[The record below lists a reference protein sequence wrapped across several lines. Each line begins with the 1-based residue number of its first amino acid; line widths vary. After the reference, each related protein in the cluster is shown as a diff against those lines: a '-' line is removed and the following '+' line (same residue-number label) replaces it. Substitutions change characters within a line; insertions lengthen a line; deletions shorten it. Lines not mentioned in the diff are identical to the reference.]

1 MATKAARKT
10 TSKPRIDPRILRD
23 RLTPIAKIVAA
34 VLVLVVFGL
43 ASERVADAARKDP
56 RYLVDPTLLVQ
67 QQLPFWMP
75 NEVVANV
82 REHLRNVRP
91 RSIFAE
97 DFEDD
102 LRADLRAASWW
113 IEDVHRVERLFPNRV
128 RVDMV
133 MRKPVATIDRLET
146 CFFVDAEGRVLYSEP
161 RSKPTAFVSFAPR
174 LQIRG
179 AEEAETLQLGAIALD
194 PQIIAGARVAAEVLE
209 VCSSDRRILP
219 RVQLLA
225 IDVAHPTTGLGAIPG
240 VVHLVTD
247 RDVLIRWGRARTDP
261 SGSTEQ
267 PVERKVKALERV
279 EARFPGLSGLDE
291 VRVDLDGDPMYKAG
305 GGTWI
310 RCEEY
315 KDESPTPG
323 KP

>member
-1 MATKAARKT
+1 MKAARKT

-23 RLTPIAKIVAA
+23 RLTPIAKVVAG

-43 ASERVADAARKDP
+43 VGERVADAARKDP
-56 RYLVDPTLLVQ
+56 RFIVDPTLLVHG
-67 QQLPFWMP
+67 QLPHWMP
-75 NEVVANV
+75 NEVVTNV
-82 REHLRNVRP
+82 REHLRSVRP

-97 DFEDD
+97 RFEDD
-102 LRADLRAASWW
+102 LRAELRAASWW
-113 IEDVHRVERLFPNRV
+113 IEDVRTVERLFPNRV
-128 RVDMV
+128 RIDMI
-133 MRKPVATIDRLET
+133 MRKPIATIDRGDT
-146 CFFVDAEGRVLYSEP
+146 CLLVDGQGRVLYAEP
-161 RSKPTAFVSFAPR
+161 RSRPTAFGFTPR

-179 AEEAETLQLGAIALD
+179 AAEDKFVELGEIAGD
-194 PQIIAGARVAAEVLE
+194 PQIVAGARVAAEVLD
-209 VCSSDRRILP
+209 VCSSERRILP
-219 RVQLLA
+219 RVQIQA

-247 RDVLIRWGRARTDP
+247 RNVLIRWGRARSDP

-291 VRVDLDGDPMYKAG
+291 VRVDLEGDPMYKAG

-315 KDESPTPG
+315 KDEAAAPG

>member
-1 MATKAARKT
+1 MKAARKT

-67 QQLPFWMP
+67 QTLPHWMP

-82 REHLRNVRP
+82 REHLRKVRP

-97 DFEDD
+97 DFEDG

-113 IEDVHRVERLFPNRV
+113 IEDVQRVERLFPNRV

-133 MRKPVATIDRLET
+133 MRKPVATVDRAEDCVL
-146 CFFVDAEGRVLYSEP
+146 VDADGRVLFSES
-161 RSKPTAFVSFAPR
+161 RARPTAFGFTPR
-174 LQIRG
+174 LQLRG
-179 AEEAETLQLGAIALD
+179 ASADKSLELGEIAAD
-194 PQIIAGARVAAEVLE
+194 PQVIAGARVAAEVLS
-209 VCSSDRRILP
+209 VCSSERRILP
-219 RVQLLA
+219 RVQILA
-225 IDVAHPTTGLGAIPG
+225 VDVAHPTTGLGAIPG

-247 RDVLIRWGRARTDP
+247 RDVLIRWGRARSDP

-267 PVERKVKALERV
+267 PIERKVKALERV

-315 KDESPTPG
+315 KDEASTPG